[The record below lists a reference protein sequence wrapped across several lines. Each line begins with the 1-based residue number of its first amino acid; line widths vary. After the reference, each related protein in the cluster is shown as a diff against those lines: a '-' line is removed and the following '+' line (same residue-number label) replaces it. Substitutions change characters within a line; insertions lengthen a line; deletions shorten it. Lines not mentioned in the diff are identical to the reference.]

1 MLNKQ
6 QNGFTLIELSLV
18 LVIIGLIVGGVLV
31 GKDLINAAT
40 IRSQISQLESFDMGV
55 SVFKQKYGALP
66 GDIRNPQD
74 FGLAYDAT
82 TDAYCN
88 TNNVY
93 GNGIIQDQT
102 GVYPIVWTACEQYYF
117 FLHLK
122 DANLIKDLPQK
133 WLGLFSYGCTAI
145 AGVYPQ
151 TIDCQYP
158 AAKLGTG
165 GFIATSLSDGSLA
178 YFLGVTNKDPSLS
191 NPYRMIDISTGAVI
205 TPTEAYKL
213 DTKLDDGK
221 PLSGKIKSAILPATA
236 DTVADN
242 CLTSVANNT
251 YNLTKSTVACN
262 LLIKS
267 SGN

>member
-1 MLNKQ
+1 MSAPSRH
-6 QNGFTLIELSLV
+6 GFTLIELSIV
-18 LVIIGLIVGGVLV
+18 LVIIGLIIGGVLV
-31 GKDLINAAT
+31 GRDLINAAA
-40 IRSQISQLESFDMGV
+40 IRSQISQLEGFDMAV
-55 SVFKQKYGALP
+55 SVFQQKYGALP

-102 GVYPIVWTACEQYYF
+102 GIYPIVWTACEQYYF

-122 DANLIKDLPQK
+122 DANLIKDLPLK
-133 WLGLFSYGCTAI
+133 WKDYFSLGCYTA

-158 AAKLGTG
+158 ASKIGTG

-178 YFLGVTNKDPSLS
+178 YFLGITNKDSSLS
-191 NPYRMIDISTGAVI
+191 NPYQMIDISTGPVI
-205 TPTEAYKL
+205 TPAEAHNL

-242 CLTSVANNT
+242 CITSVANNT
-251 YNLTKSTVACN
+251 YNLTKTSVACN
-262 LLIKS
+262 LLIES
-267 SGN
+267 NGF